1 MIFRPTRAAAGF
13 TLVELLVTVA
23 IVAVLAS
30 IALPLA
36 ELSVQR
42 SREQDLRAA
51 LREIR
56 TAIDAYKAAVDQG
69 RIKKSIEET
78 GYPPDLKVLAAGVE
92 DQKDPKKEARI
103 FFLRRIPRDPF
114 ADPKLP
120 AEETWGL
127 RSYQSP
133 PDAPE
138 SGADVYDVHSLSEGT
153 GLNGV
158 PYKDW

>member
-1 MIFRPTRAAAGF
+1 MIRRPAPAAAGF

-69 RIKKSIEET
+69 RIKKSLEET
-78 GYPPDLKVLAAGVE
+78 GYPPKLKILAEGVE
-92 DQKDPKKEARI
+92 DQKDPKKTMI
-103 FFLRRIPRDPF
+103 YFLRRIPRDPF

-120 AEETWGL
+120 PEETWGL
-127 RSYQSP
+127 RSYESP
-133 PDAPE
+133 PDAPQA
-138 SGADVYDVHSLSEGT
+138 GTDVYDVYSLSQGT

>member
-1 MIFRPTRAAAGF
+1 MMRRPTRAAAGF
-13 TLVELLVTVA
+13 TLVELLVTVT

-42 SREQDLRAA
+42 SREQDLRVA

-78 GYPPDLKVLAAGVE
+78 GYPPDLKILAEGVE
-92 DQKDPKKEARI
+92 DQKDPKKAMI

-120 AEETWGL
+120 PDETWGL
-127 RSYQSP
+127 RSYESP
-133 PDAPE
+133 PDAPQA
-138 SGADVYDVHSLSEGT
+138 GADVFDVYSLSAGT

-158 PYKDW
+158 PYRDW

>member
-1 MIFRPTRAAAGF
+1 MIPRPTRAAAGF

-78 GYPPDLKVLAAGVE
+78 GYPPDLKVLTAGVE
-92 DQKDPKKEARI
+92 DLKDPKKEARI
-103 FFLRRIPRDPF
+103 YFMRRIPRDPF

-120 AEETWGL
+120 AEESWGL

-138 SGADVYDVHSLSEGT
+138 AGADVYDVYSRSEGT

-158 PYKDW
+158 PYKEW